1 MEIFSLLNNI
11 ITSNNNNIS
20 KDGNTEMCY
29 RLIFYMAV
37 EQMDSASVVTPS
49 VYGVGQSNPR

>member
-29 RLIFYMAV
+29 RLILWAA
-37 EQMDSASVVTPS
+37 EQIDSAPVVTLS
-49 VYGVGQSNPR
+49 MHGVSESDLH

>member
-1 MEIFSLLNNI
+1 MEKFSLLNNI
-11 ITSNNNNIS
+11 ITSNNNINE
-20 KDGNTEMCY
+20 DGNTEMCY